1 MNDPLLLTLAAIAGI
16 SAISAL
22 AALFYPAR
30 SKKIHGLMLVFV
42 GVAVGALLGDAFIH
56 LIPEATES
64 LGDHTALWVLLG
76 MGIFFILEKFLH
88 WHHHHEPHE
97 APEDACEDCDDHVRP
112 FGFLIIFSDI
122 LHNVVDGV
130 IIAAAFLVS
139 TEAGIATTLAV
150 ALHELPQEIGDF
162 GVLLHAGFSRTR
174 ALFANVASALSAF
187 LGAGLVFLLGSQSE
201 AMIPALSALAAG
213 SFIYI
218 AAADLV
224 PELHKHA
231 RARDSLIQFLAVIV
245 GVLMMFGLTLIE
257 GTPPVVAPDTGTA
270 LESTEMSAPPSNTAR
285 APARPDGAVLRR
297 VIDGDTIEVVMPD
310 GAAQR
315 VRLLGIDAPETNAG
329 TNKRPECYAVEST
342 DALRNLTPIDSPLVL
357 ITDPTQDTRDIY
369 GRLLAYVYREST
381 HVNEELISL
390 GAARE
395 YTYKNRAHRFQTTF
409 RNLEEEARLAELGMW
424 SHCE

>member
-1 MNDPLLLTLAAIAGI
+1 MDSPVLLTLAAIAGI

-30 SKKIHGLMLVFV
+30 SKNLHGLMLVFV

-56 LIPEATES
+56 LIPEASET
-64 LGDHTALWVLLG
+64 LGDSTALWVLLG

-88 WHHHHEPHE
+88 WHHHHEPHQE
-97 APEDACEDCDDHVRP
+97 TGDACDDCDDHVRP
-112 FGFLIIFSDI
+112 FGFLIIFADI

-139 TEAGIATTLAV
+139 TEAGVATTIAV

-174 ALFANVASALSAF
+174 ALIANVASALSAF
-187 LGAGLVFLLGSQSE
+187 LGAGLVFLIGAYSE

-231 RARDSLIQFLAVIV
+231 RVRDSLIQFLAVIV
-245 GVLMMFGLTLIE
+245 GVVMMFGLTFFEASAPEI
-257 GTPPVVAPDTGTA
+257 VPDTGTA
-270 LESTEMSAPPSNTAR
+270 FETTLPEAPHEINV
-285 APARPDGAVLRR
+285 RPTGAVLLG
-297 VIDGDTIEVVMPD
+297 VTDGDTIRVRTE
-310 GAAQR
+310 GGSEEK

-329 TNKRPECYAVEST
+329 KNGPPECFASEAT
-342 DALRNLTPIDSPLVL
+342 EALRSILPKDSHLVL
-357 ITDPTQDTRDIY
+357 ITDPTQDTRDTY
-369 GRLLAYVYREST
+369 GRLLAYVYIGRT
-381 HVNEELISL
+381 HVNELLVAE

-395 YTYKNRAHRFQTTF
+395 YTYKNRTYNFQTSF
-409 RNLEEEARLAELGMW
+409 RNLEETARLSARGLW
-424 SHCE
+424 ANCR

>member
-1 MNDPLLLTLAAIAGI
+1 MDSPVLLTLAAIAGI

-30 SKKIHGLMLVFV
+30 SKNLHGLMLVFV
-42 GVAVGALLGDAFIH
+42 GIAVGALLGDAFIH
-56 LIPEATES
+56 LIPEASET
-64 LGDHTALWVLLG
+64 LGDSTALWVLLG

-88 WHHHHEPHE
+88 WHHHHEPHQE
-97 APEDACEDCDDHVRP
+97 TEDACDDCDDHVRP
-112 FGFLIIFSDI
+112 FGFLIIFADI

-139 TEAGIATTLAV
+139 TEAGVATTIAV

-174 ALFANVASALSAF
+174 ALIANVASALSAF
-187 LGAGLVFLLGSQSE
+187 LGAGLVFLIGSYSE

-224 PELHKHA
+224 PELHRHA
-231 RARDSLIQFLAVIV
+231 RVRDSLIQFLAVII
-245 GVLMMFGLTLIE
+245 GVVMMFGLTFFEASAPEI
-257 GTPPVVAPDTGTA
+257 VPDTGTA
-270 LESTEMSAPPSNTAR
+270 FKTTDSPFLLDPVHEVN
-285 APARPDGAVLRR
+285 ARPTGAVLLG
-297 VIDGDTIEVVMPD
+297 VTDGDTIRVRLEN
-310 GAAQR
+310 GGEEK

-329 TNKRPECYAVEST
+329 KDTKPECFAPEAT
-342 DALRNLTPIDSPLVL
+342 EALRAVL
-357 ITDPTQDTRDIY
+357 PNGSALMLMTDPTQDTRDTY
-369 GRLLAYVYREST
+369 GRLLAYVYIGKT
-381 HVNEELISL
+381 HVNEVLVKE

-395 YTYKNRAHRFQTTF
+395 YTYKNRAYNFQTSF
-409 RNLEEEARLAELGMW
+409 RSLEETARLSARGLW
-424 SHCE
+424 ANCR